1 MYFLVCCLRDRMIS
15 VYVMN
20 LNVLGEIINRDII
33 DKRKRKLRLFIE
45 GKLILMKFFFS
56 LLVFMMWSSWF
67 LNNER
72 TFVFRRFYEN
82 IWIKHYTVWYINIIP
97 FFFSLLFFSFNYI
110 YPFDKLTQSITTY
123 MCLSNYH
130 NIIKT
135 CKIYIVQHHFK

>member
-56 LLVFMMWSSWF
+56 LLVFMM
-67 LNNER
+67 
-72 TFVFRRFYEN
+72 
-82 IWIKHYTVWYINIIP
+82 
-97 FFFSLLFFSFNYI
+97 
-110 YPFDKLTQSITTY
+110 
-123 MCLSNYH
+123 
-130 NIIKT
+130 
-135 CKIYIVQHHFK
+135 